1 MTGFVTK
8 EVLWDVRAGS
18 ESRIKS
24 TRVQGAVRAVGAM
37 RAGGKGTAGLPL
49 GGGEAAVG
57 VTQNGKDSVFPP
69 GWGRGHR
76 SGRRT

>member
-1 MTGFVTK
+1 MTGFVSK

-18 ESRIKS
+18 DSRIKS
-24 TRVQGAVRAVGAM
+24 TRVQGAVGAVGAM
-37 RAGGKGTAGLPL
+37 QAGGKGTAGLPL
-49 GGGEAAVG
+49 GGGEVAVG
-57 VTQNGKDSVFPP
+57 VTQNGKDSVFPL